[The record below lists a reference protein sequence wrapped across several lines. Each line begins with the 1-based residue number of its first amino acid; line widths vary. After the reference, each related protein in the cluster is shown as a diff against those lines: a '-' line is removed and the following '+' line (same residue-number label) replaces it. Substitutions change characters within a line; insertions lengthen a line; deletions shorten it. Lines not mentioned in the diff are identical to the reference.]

1 MVPVRIFQCGF
12 PRADFLGSK
21 KTIPWSK
28 GFLPLLSISVIAR
41 EISHGLQLIDG
52 HLRQELM
59 GDAEVPFL
67 VVEVKEGE
75 ADGALSRC
83 PE

>member
-1 MVPVRIFQCGF
+1 M
-12 PRADFLGSK
+12 
-21 KTIPWSK
+21 
-28 GFLPLLSISVIAR
+28 IAR

-52 HLRQELM
+52 HLRRELM

-67 VVEVKEGE
+67 VVGVKEGE
-75 ADGALSRC
+75 ADGALGRC